1 MDKNKKIIIV
11 SSISAVV
18 IILLVIVF
26 FIFSAKSVSNNN
38 QANQNAPTSD
48 NSQILS
54 LSASDIGLS
63 LANIASGKFAGHGV
77 EMVIS
82 KLSGITAIDYELSYT
97 STGNIP
103 RGAIGHIDVKSTD
116 TTIDQQLPFG
126 TCSDVCHFDSGVT
139 NIKLTLKVTKTDGKI
154 YSVEQSFNP

>member
-1 MDKNKKIIIV
+1 MDKKKKIII
-11 SSISAVV
+11 ISVIGVIVVV
-18 IILLVIVF
+18 ILIILF
-26 FIFSAKSVSNNN
+26 FLFRTKVASNTN
-38 QANQNAPTSD
+38 QANQNISALD

-63 LANIASGKFAGHGV
+63 LATITSGKFVGHGV
-77 EMVIS
+77 EMIIS
-82 KLSGITAIDYELSYT
+82 KLNDITAIDYELSYT

-103 RGAIGHIDVKSTD
+103 RGAIGHLDIKQSD

-139 NIKLTLKVTKTDGKI
+139 NIKLTLKVTKNDGKI